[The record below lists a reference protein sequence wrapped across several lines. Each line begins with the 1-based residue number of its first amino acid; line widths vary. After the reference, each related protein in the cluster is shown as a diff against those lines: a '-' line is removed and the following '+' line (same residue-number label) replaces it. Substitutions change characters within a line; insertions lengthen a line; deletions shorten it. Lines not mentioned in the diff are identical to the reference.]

1 MDKKRMKLPPP
12 KYGLSQK
19 LMINKDGSYSFPNS
33 DHKFKTIEEAVKYIK
48 SAKAIYQFNA
58 KNK

>member
-1 MDKKRMKLPPP
+1 MKLPPP
-12 KYGLSQK
+12 KHGLSQK